1 MLYMRKGFP
10 EEDEIV
16 MCTVTKIFPH
26 SVFVNI
32 DEFNK
37 TGVIHISEISPG
49 RIRNIRDF
57 VKQDKKIICKVLRI
71 NLERGHIDLSLRRVN
86 DAQKR
91 NKSNEIKQEQL
102 AEKILEFV
110 AKKLKKEVKSLY
122 NIIMEK
128 ISKDYDSLYSC
139 FEEVIESDLSLS
151 SLAIEK
157 KIADELEEVIRQRIK
172 PTEVEI
178 KGTLKLISYDP
189 KGIDIIK
196 EALDK
201 TFTVNKDISIIYK
214 AAGKYSLKVKAPN
227 YPEAEDTLKKAT
239 DKAIE
244 FLEANNGEASF
255 TRDK

>member
-1 MLYMRKGFP
+1 MLHKREGFP
-10 EEDEIV
+10 EEDEMV

-32 DEFNK
+32 DEFGR

-57 VKQDKKIICKVLRI
+57 VKQDKKIICKILRI
-71 NLERGHIDLSLRRVN
+71 NKERGHIDLSLRRVN
-86 DAQKR
+86 DAQRR

-110 AKKLKKEVKSLY
+110 AKKLKKDVNILY
-122 NIIMEK
+122 TSTMEK

-139 FEEVIESDLSLS
+139 FEEVIESNISLS
-151 SLAIEK
+151 SLGIEK
-157 KIADELEEVIRQRIK
+157 KIADELEEVIIQRIK
-172 PTEVEI
+172 PAEVEI
-178 KGTLKLISYDP
+178 KGTLNLVSYDT

-196 EALDK
+196 EALEK
-201 TFTVNKDISIIYK
+201 TSAISNNISINYT

-227 YPEAEDTLKKAT
+227 YPEAEEILKKAT

-244 FLEANNGEASF
+244 FIEGTNGEASF
-255 TRDK
+255 IRDK

>member
-1 MLYMRKGFP
+1 MLYNREGFP

-16 MCTVTKIFPH
+16 MCTVNKIFPH

-32 DEFNK
+32 DEFGR

-71 NLERGHIDLSLRRVN
+71 NKERGHIDLSLRRVN
-86 DAQKR
+86 DSQRR

-110 AKKLKKEVKSLY
+110 AKKFKKEVRSLY
-122 NIIMEK
+122 NDIMEK
-128 ISKDYDSLYSC
+128 ISKEYDTLYSC
-139 FEEVIESDLSLS
+139 FEEVIESGISLS
-151 SLAIEK
+151 SLDIEK
-157 KIADELEEVIRQRIK
+157 KIADELEEVIKQRIK
-172 PTEVEI
+172 PAEVEI
-178 KGTLKLISYDP
+178 KGTLKLVSYDS

-196 EALDK
+196 NALDK
-201 TFTVNKDISIIYK
+201 TCTISKAISINYN
-214 AAGKYSLKVKAPN
+214 AAGNYGLKVKAPN
-227 YPEAEDTLKKAT
+227 YQEAEEILKNAT
-239 DKAIE
+239 EKAIE
-244 FLEANNGEASF
+244 FIKEHNGEASF